1 MNALR
6 SVKNSSVSISNSDE
20 CLCNG
25 NCMCQIW
32 NKSAKFS
39 VVDFRRLSPFCK
51 DFRPNFLTLSFEQF
65 VIQLQ
70 TPSCRSFIIINR
82 FYFFYFFFVCSRL
95 FTEEYVTITCTRD
108 SGKFIFSA
116 TSSRMNIS
124 GYLVFWNNDSMTSN
138 WARVN
143 VVRSLLCFL
152 GLPGAY
158 GDTEKR
164 GKYTFKYCKMT
175 FRLFRK
181 CKIHAFTLKNGNVW
195 VRCPMCG
202 LFFLNLISFLFT
214 R

>member
-1 MNALR
+1 
-6 SVKNSSVSISNSDE
+6 
-20 CLCNG
+20 
-25 NCMCQIW
+25 MC
-32 NKSAKFS
+32 A
-39 VVDFRRLSPFCK
+39 
-51 DFRPNFLTLSFEQF
+51 
-65 VIQLQ
+65 
-70 TPSCRSFIIINR
+70 II
-82 FYFFYFFFVCSRL
+82 L

-164 GKYTFKYCKMT
+164 GKYTFRNCKMT

-181 CKIHAFTLKNGNVW
+181 RKIHAFNLKKGNACFAICGAVC
-195 VRCPMCG
+195 VRSPMC
-202 LFFLNLISFLFT
+202 LVYLCFVIFSEPDFFSIYKRLRVTITNTQASREVLVSVF
-214 R
+214 